1 MTRDDISRRRFL
13 KGSAAGISAL
23 AAAPAS
29 FAGDESGQQMPTRRL
44 GKTDMDVSLLS
55 FGGGSQFM
63 RNPDGRWQ
71 PLLDRAIE
79 LGVNYFDTASRYGGG
94 ADLTSEERYGKILPQ
109 YRDEVYIGTKFYSR
123 HPGKARREVERS
135 LDRLQTDYVDI
146 LMFHSVE
153 PHEDVDKVEEEIY
166 PMMRDLK
173 DQGMARH
180 IGISSMNS
188 AEKSRELME
197 RMDFDIALLAI
208 TATRYGDFVD
218 VALPA
223 ARENDVGVLAMK
235 VMRNVV
241 GKKANPRELLDY
253 AWNRDGVST
262 ATVGHYG
269 MDKLDMNAR
278 LARSYTPDR
287 DDDPRALER
296 RLAPLAGPHAL
307 TWARPGYRDGAPIC

>member
-1 MTRDDISRRRFL
+1 
-13 KGSAAGISAL
+13 
-23 AAAPAS
+23 
-29 FAGDESGQQMPTRRL
+29 
-44 GKTDMDVSLLS
+44 MDVSLLS